1 VTSDD
6 MPLLLVRA
14 QSDFREMPGLIIT
27 AQQAARLWGIERAL
41 SDRLLTR
48 LVDSGFLRR
57 TSSGAFT
64 RGARP

>member
-1 VTSDD
+1 MSED
-6 MPLLLVRA
+6 MPLLLSRA

-27 AQQAARLWGIERAL
+27 AKQAARLWGIDRAV

-57 TSSGAFT
+57 TAAGAFT
-64 RGARP
+64 RGNQP